1 MNKRLIIPVVVI
13 IIIIVIAIFSCLG
26 GSSKISIEFKPVKA
40 TSKEPSSIQLNV
52 YVENSGSMDGYMCAG
67 SNLKDAVYDYVSD
80 LSKYSS
86 QTNLYYIN
94 SQLIRCNQP
103 LNEYIQKLTPSS
115 FSAAGG
121 NRTNTDLRKMIDII
135 LRTHKSNVVSIFV
148 SDCILDI
155 PENAIDFFGNCEVS
169 IKNSFNEALKKD
181 KDLGVQILR
190 MQSKFNGYWYCG
202 ANKEFLKNVKR
213 PYYIWIIGNK
223 RVLADFNKKVPTDN
237 IIGGVQDYCAYTS
250 SGDVPFDIDKKRYVI
265 NHTGKVN
272 VEILADLSCSLQNAK
287 VLENTGS
294 YSTSDQVAAR
304 VINVQPITVKDSKY
318 SHVINVELSNPKTL
332 KSETVT
338 FSYPVLPSWVKSA
351 NDDKGVDV
359 KKNIDKTTGI
369 QYLIKGVSDA
379 YKGQSTYGSITFNI
393 KNK

>member
-1 MNKRLIIPVVVI
+1 MNKKLIIPASIIILLIVVV
-13 IIIIVIAIFSCLG
+13 VFSCLG
-26 GSSKISIEFKPVKA
+26 DSSKISLEFKPV
-40 TSKEPSSIQLNV
+40 TDSSKIPTSIQLNV
-52 YVENSGSMDGYMCAG
+52 YVENSGSMDGYMCPG

-80 LSKYSS
+80 LSKHSS
-86 QTNLYYIN
+86 KVSLYYIN
-94 SQLIRCNQP
+94 SKLIKCNQP

-121 NRTNTDLRKMIDII
+121 DRTNTDLRKMIDTI
-135 LRTHKSNVVSIFV
+135 LRTHKSNVVSVFV

-202 ANKEFLKNVKR
+202 ANKDFLKNVKR
-213 PYYIWIIGNK
+213 PYYIWVIGNK
-223 RVLADFNKKVPTDN
+223 KVLADLNKKVPMDD
-237 IIGGVQDYCAYTS
+237 IIGGVQNYCAYTS
-250 SGDVPFDIDKKRYVI
+250 SGDIPFDIDKKRYVI
-265 NHTGKVN
+265 HHTGKVN
-272 VEILADLSCSLQNAK
+272 VEILADLSYSLQNAK

-294 YSTSDQVAAR
+294 YTTSNQAVAR
-304 VINVQPITVKDSKY
+304 VLDVQPIIAKGSKY
-318 SHVINVELSNPKTL
+318 SHVINVELSNPKTI

-338 FSYPVLPSWVKSA
+338 FSYPVLPSWVETS
-351 NDDKGVDV
+351 NDDKGLDV

-369 QYLIKGVSDA
+369 LYLIKGVSDA
-379 YKGQSTYGSITFNI
+379 YKMQSTYGNITFKI

>member
-1 MNKRLIIPVVVI
+1 MNKKLIIPATI
-13 IIIIVIAIFSCLG
+13 IILLIVVAVFSCLG
-26 GSSKISIEFKPVKA
+26 DSSKISLEFKPV
-40 TSKEPSSIQLNV
+40 TDSSNIPTSIQLNV
-52 YVENSGSMDGYMCAG
+52 YVENSGSMDGYMCPG

-80 LSKYSS
+80 LSKHSS
-86 QTNLYYIN
+86 HMSLYYIN
-94 SQLIRCNQP
+94 SKLIKCNQP

-121 NRTNTDLRKMIDII
+121 DRTNTDLRKMIDTI
-135 LRTHKSNVVSIFV
+135 LRTHKTNVVSVFV

-202 ANKEFLKNVKR
+202 ANKDFLKNVKR
-213 PYYIWIIGNK
+213 PYYIWVIGNK
-223 RVLADFNKKVPTDN
+223 KVLADFNKKVPMDD
-237 IIGGVQDYCAYTS
+237 IIGGVQNYCAYTS
-250 SGDVPFDIDKKRYVI
+250 SGDIPFDIDKKRYVI

-272 VEILADLSCSLQNAK
+272 VEILADLSYSLQNTK

-294 YSTSDQVAAR
+294 YTTSNQAVAR
-304 VINVQPITVKDSKY
+304 VVDVQSITAKGSKY
-318 SHVINVELSNPKTL
+318 SHVINVELSNPKTI
-332 KSETVT
+332 KSEVVT
-338 FSYPVLPSWVKSA
+338 FSYPVLPSWVETT

-369 QYLIKGVSDA
+369 LYLIKGVSDA
-379 YKGQSTYGSITFNI
+379 YKMQSTYGNITFKI

>member
-1 MNKRLIIPVVVI
+1 MNKKLIIPATI
-13 IIIIVIAIFSCLG
+13 IILLIVLVVFSCLG
-26 GSSKISIEFKPVKA
+26 DSSKISLEFKPVKD
-40 TSKEPSSIQLNV
+40 SLKRPSNIQLNV
-52 YVENSGSMDGYMCAG
+52 YVENSGSMDGYMCPG

-80 LSKYSS
+80 LSKHSS
-86 QTNLYYIN
+86 HMNLYYIN
-94 SQLIRCNQP
+94 SELIKCNQP

-121 NRTNTDLRKMIDII
+121 DRTNTDLRKMINTI
-135 LRTHKSNVVSIFV
+135 LRTHKTNVVSVFV

-202 ANKEFLKNVKR
+202 ANKDFLKNVKR
-213 PYYIWIIGNK
+213 PYYIWVIGNK
-223 RVLADFNKKVPTDN
+223 TVLADFNKKVPVDD
-237 IIGGVQDYCAYTS
+237 IIGGVQNYCAYTS
-250 SGDVPFDIDKKRYVI
+250 FGDITFDIDKKRYVI

-272 VEILADLSCSLQNAK
+272 VEILADLSYSLQNAK

-294 YSTSDQVAAR
+294 YTTSNQAVAR
-304 VINVQPITVKDSKY
+304 VVAVQSITAKGSKY
-318 SHVINVELSNPKTL
+318 SHVINVELSNPKTI

-338 FSYPVLPSWVKSA
+338 FSYPVLPSWVETA

-369 QYLIKGVSDA
+369 LYLIKGVSDA
-379 YKGQSTYGSITFNI
+379 YKMQSTYGNITFKI